1 MRAKFHTYRN
11 LSGHVRKFTGIRKE
25 IYAHTYAFSRE
36 NENRPKTRRFDHFR
50 NLKKQSSGC
59 EIKYINLQPKSTYK
73 I

>member
-25 IYAHTYAFSRE
+25 IYAYTYAFSRE
-36 NENRPKTRRFDHFR
+36 NENRPKIRRFDHFR

-59 EIKYINLQPKSTYK
+59 EIKYINLNFKS
-73 I
+73 